1 MPHVNFAANSLRL
14 RAIFCGNVRL
24 PKEVQQRSRWFFLT
38 LPADEKYKL
47 SKLELERWTVTAWA
61 IWNAR
66 NKFYFQQIQTH
77 PRVILEGANG
87 LLVSTSDGSTV
98 PSSMRYRSAVSS
110 VYVVSVFLFLFF
122 LVYVGSTAALYLLVF
137 PPSQSFGSVSLDLLV
152 LISILIKFFLSF
164 LLNK

>member
-1 MPHVNFAANSLRL
+1 MWTL
-14 RAIFCGNVRL
+14 L
-24 PKEVQQRSRWFFLT
+24 PTAWDYGPSSVGMSVCPKKCSNEVDDFFL
-38 LPADEKYKL
+38 LFQQMRNKL

-87 LLVSTSDGSTV
+87 LLVWTSDGSTV

-110 VYVVSVFLFLFF
+110 VYVVSVFFFFFSLFTW
-122 LVYVGSTAALYLLVF
+122 VAQQHY
-137 PPSQSFGSVSLDLLV
+137 
-152 LISILIKFFLSF
+152 IC
-164 LLNK
+164 

>member
-1 MPHVNFAANSLRL
+1 MWTL
-14 RAIFCGNVRL
+14 L
-24 PKEVQQRSRWFFLT
+24 PTAWDYGPSSVGMSVCPKKCSNEVDDFFL
-38 LPADEKYKL
+38 LFQQMRNKL

-77 PRVILEGANG
+77 PRVILERANG

-110 VYVVSVFLFLFF
+110 VYVVSVFFFLFF
-122 LVYVGSTAALYLLVF
+122 LVYVGSTAALYLLLF
-137 PPSQSFGSVSLDLLV
+137 PPSQSFGSVSLV
-152 LISILIKFFLSF
+152 SVGSNFYFNKVFFIISLK
-164 LLNK
+164 